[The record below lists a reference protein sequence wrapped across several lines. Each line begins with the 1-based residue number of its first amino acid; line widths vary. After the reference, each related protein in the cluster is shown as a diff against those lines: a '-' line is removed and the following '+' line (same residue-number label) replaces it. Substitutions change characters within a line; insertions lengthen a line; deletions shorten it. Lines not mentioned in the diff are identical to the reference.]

1 MKPFSRG
8 LFFLVALLVLGVS
21 LPVFAQYETI
31 VNRAKPSVVLIAVE
45 RVGARNMVTG
55 SGFFVDPRGY
65 IVTARHVIEGANR
78 VVVLTSDGKQL
89 PAIIVRYSTLF
100 DGAVLKVEGIGFP
113 ALTFGDSD
121 TVRQGQEV
129 LLLGYPRVDVLGAE
143 SVTVT
148 RGIVSALRPGE
159 GLLQIDAAL
168 NSGNSGGPVLNA
180 RGEVIGI
187 AVASIRSGQLLN
199 FAVASNLLRTIATN
213 LNPVAIPAPSPA
225 SPPSVAQPTPPPGPP
240 GPEEAFLIT
249 PGQGIGRV
257 RLGMQLQEVTTIMGP
272 SIGAE
277 TNADGISTL
286 RWYAPPSNSGIVVK
300 ATRAGVVY
308 AVRVLNDPNYATLE
322 RLRAGSTED
331 EVRRVLGE
339 PTRIN
344 LDQNRGDKFLEY
356 HALGIDFTIN
366 LDSQYNF
373 HNAVYDIVVYQKR

>member
-21 LPVFAQYETI
+21 LPVFAQYEAI
-31 VNRAKPSVVLIAVE
+31 VNRAKPSVVLIAVD
-45 RVGARNMVTG
+45 RAGSRNTVAG

-65 IVTARHVIEGANR
+65 LVTARHIIEGATR

-113 ALTFGDSD
+113 SLTFGDSD

-129 LLLGYPRVDVLGAE
+129 LVLGYPRVDVLGTE

-159 GLLQIDAAL
+159 GLLQVDAAL
-168 NSGNSGGPVLNA
+168 NPGNSGGPVLNA
-180 RGEVIGI
+180 RGEVVGI
-187 AVASIRSGQLLN
+187 AVASVRGGQMLN

-225 SPPSVAQPTPPPGPP
+225 ASPSAAQPSPSPGPAAA
-240 GPEEAFLIT
+240 EEAFLIT
-249 PGQGIGRV
+249 PGQGVGRL
-257 RLGMQLQEVTTIMGP
+257 RLGMRLQDVTAILGPPMGT
-272 SIGAE
+272 E
-277 TNADGISTL
+277 TNADGISTF
-286 RWYAPPSNSGIVVK
+286 RWYAPPSNSGIGVRT
-300 ATRAGVVY
+300 TRAGVVY
-308 AVRVLNDPNYATLE
+308 AVHVLNEPSYATFE
-322 RLRAGSTED
+322 RLRVGSTED
-331 EVRRVLGE
+331 EIRRVLGE

-344 LDQNRGDKFLEY
+344 LDENRGDKFLEY
-356 HALGIDFTIN
+356 HALGINFTIN
-366 LDSQYNF
+366 LDSQYSF
-373 HNAVYDIVVYQKR
+373 HNAAYEISVYQKR